1 MTGRGP
7 SHRRRRHSGRLA
19 VLKLA
24 VSALLLG
31 LLLTQV
37 DLRALA
43 RAAGDLTPHSILL
56 ALAALAV
63 QAALLA
69 WRWCRI
75 VHGLGGILPYRG
87 ALRLIFVGL
96 FFNQLLPSSIGGDVA
111 RVWGAARGGLPLGV
125 ATSSVL
131 IERLTGV
138 LALALVMLCALPAVW
153 SSLSSPALRLALLMA
168 APCIGAGLLVLGVG
182 DRMLGGW
189 LPERLVR
196 LLSTLAT
203 SWLRIAGNG
212 RLLAEILALGM
223 AAATAGLGAA
233 WAIGLGLGL
242 SLPLE
247 AYLALGG
254 AAVLLTIL
262 PVSIAGWGLREVG
275 MVALFAGVGVGTEKA
290 LLLSLLYG
298 AALMIASLPGGVLWV
313 SWPPPAPGAEDA
325 ASPIARR

>member
-1 MTGRGP
+1 MARVRG
-7 SHRRRRHSGRLA
+7 
-19 VLKLA
+19 
-24 VSALLLG
+24 
-31 LLLTQV
+31 
-37 DLRALA
+37 
-43 RAAGDLTPHSILL
+43 
-56 ALAALAV
+56 AAL
-63 QAALLA
+63 
-69 WRWCRI
+69 
-75 VHGLGGILPYRG
+75 
-87 ALRLIFVGL
+87 
-96 FFNQLLPSSIGGDVA
+96 
-111 RVWGAARGGLPLGV
+111 GGLPLGV

-131 IERLTGV
+131 IQRLTGV

-153 SSLSSPALRLALLMA
+153 SSLVQPAPRLALLMA
-168 APCIGAGLLVLGVG
+168 APCIGAGLLVLGVQATQA
-182 DRMLGGW
+182 R
-189 LPERLVR
+189 R
-196 LLSTLAT
+196 LAT
-203 SWLRIAGNG
+203 RAAGASSVHARHVMAPDRRQRNA

-325 ASPIARR
+325 ASSIARR